1 MMKLKQRE
9 MELVTQD
16 FVIIHEIYGKG
27 ILLLSIVSDINVLF
41 LLESGQRMEMKS
53 EIFSSFSSE
62 KNQYTTNKHLLNVY
76 YI

>member
-1 MMKLKQRE
+1 MKLKQRE

-27 ILLLSIVSDINVLF
+27 IFLLSMVSAINVLF
-41 LLESGQRMEMKS
+41 MLESGQRMEMNS

-62 KNQYTTNKHLLNVY
+62 KNQYTTNKHLLSVY